1 MILPPLV
8 FPATTFSGPAAEEER
23 DEVDGALHGGR
34 HVLRG
39 RRPPGVH
46 VIKLFCP

>member
-1 MILPPLV
+1 MSIPLV
-8 FPATTFSGPAAEEER
+8 FLATSFSGPAAEEER

-39 RRPPGVH
+39 RRPPGVDA
-46 VIKLFCP
+46 INFLRP